1 MIIVLHPANAREECI
16 GEGRLVTDSHHNV
29 KHWRT
34 RSRRYERRER
44 VDARPQQG
52 SRSGNSVSPV
62 GSAEVCKPDTG
73 RCGGCG
79 SCAAPGGGSLKHSA
93 GGLGSRPG
101 GTGLSPRRAEHPD
114 RPDGGP
120 ALRSAEVALG
130 RLAADGALE
139 PEVTLVGWRTALT
152 DDAFP
157 LPLSAGSV
165 SVRSRSGLPWKGESG
180 FDHSWT
186 RSTEPIVLD
195 GSSARSRWMLSA
207 GCCISGLA
215 S

>member
-152 DDAFP
+152 DDA
-157 LPLSAGSV
+157 STS
-165 SVRSRSGLPWKGESG
+165 RSRCRQALQASGPGADCPGRASLASIIPGPGPRSRL
-180 FDHSWT
+180 SWT
-186 RSTEPIVLD
+186 
-195 GSSARSRWMLSA
+195 ARLREEG
-207 GCCISGLA
+207 GC
-215 S
+215 